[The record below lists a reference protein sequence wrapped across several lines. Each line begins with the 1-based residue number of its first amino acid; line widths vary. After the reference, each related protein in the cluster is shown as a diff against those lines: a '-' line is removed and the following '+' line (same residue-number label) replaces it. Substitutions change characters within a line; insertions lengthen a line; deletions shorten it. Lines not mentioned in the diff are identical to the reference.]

1 MTIRKRAVKLVLS
14 ISDRDEEYR
23 KIGQPPPTYQ
33 YFLCPKIEFS
43 AKHYSDMVEI
53 TSDGVGH
60 FYYMPAPFYAKSIK
74 DKKVR
79 VTLPPLIRKFTRI
92 QIIEFI
98 RRPFTTP
105 YYCHSQA
112 CERGVKVTSKATESG
127 KMKYELQLGQAL
139 MAERCIEETPAV
151 IRKNMTK

>member
-1 MTIRKRAVKLVLS
+1 VTIRKRAVKLVLS

-74 DKKVR
+74 DKKYKSLNSFADPSRPHTTATHRPVR
-79 VTLPPLIRKFTRI
+79 
-92 QIIEFI
+92 
-98 RRPFTTP
+98 
-105 YYCHSQA
+105 
-112 CERGVKVTSKATESG
+112 GG
-127 KMKYELQLGQAL
+127 
-139 MAERCIEETPAV
+139 
-151 IRKNMTK
+151 